1 MAKHSSD
8 FHGKKVYKIKQIV
21 HKTILVEANNEEDA
35 LELVDKGKMV
45 LLENYYTP
53 SGRRTYK
60 VKAKSLAHGLNGNKL
75 VKKPARVLSS
85 ALTKREQSKRI
96 ERAKNR
102 VMSQIPCKNCDMI
115 RSEHDYARW
124 SEYWYC
130 TTDLGE
136 YSPTHSYAEWQAK
149 HGKEVLTHG

>member
-1 MAKHSSD
+1 MARRSKD
-8 FHGKKVYKIKQIV
+8 FHGKKVYKVKRIIHETV
-21 HKTILVEANNEEDA
+21 TVEANNEEDA
-35 LELVDKGKMV
+35 LELVNKGKMV
-45 LLENYYTP
+45 LSEGYYTP
-53 SGRRTYK
+53 RGRYSSK
-60 VKAKSLAHGLNGNKL
+60 VKAKRILETKKD
-75 VKKPARVLSS
+75 KKPARILSS

-96 ERAKNR
+96 ERARQR
-102 VMSQIPCKNCDMI
+102 VMSQIPCENCDMK